1 MPKTVSIFI
10 GLALIC
16 TAGWVTQCPCDRSPG
31 AWLFGEI
38 VEDSVEDWSF
48 ANQVGLC
55 QLEVTGVI
63 PHSVNLNCMAD
74 ESELFISCARCDGK
88 YWSTRAMESPHGRIK
103 ILDSVYPV
111 KMIRVLDNATL
122 DRAWRARA
130 NKRRGRSPENSVPPR
145 PSHWWSFR
153 LESY

>member
-10 GLALIC
+10 GLAVIA
-16 TAGWVTQCPCDRSPG
+16 TAAWITQCPCDRSPG
-31 AWLFGEI
+31 AWLIGDV
-38 VEDSVEDWSF
+38 VEDPVADWSF
-48 ANQVGLC
+48 ANQAGLC
-55 QLEVTGVI
+55 QLEVAGVI

-74 ESELFISCARCDGK
+74 ASELFISCARCDGK
-88 YWSTRAMESPHGRIK
+88 YWSTRAMEIPYGRIK
-103 ILDSVYPV
+103 IRDSVYPV
-111 KMIRVLDNATL
+111 KMIRARDNATL

-130 NKRRGRSPENSVPPR
+130 NKRRGRSPDTLVPPR